1 MNADRFETIRED
13 EEAELLHTI
22 TPHDLETFVQLTGDD
37 NPIHVDETFAA
48 TTTFRKPIVH
58 GMLTASFI
66 STMIGTK
73 LPGLGSVWY
82 EQSLRFLSPVRV
94 GEKIRVWAKVRHK
107 SPAQRILTLETHVF
121 GEDGRK
127 VIEGEAKV
135 KMLKPEIP
143 EKSKN
148 PVSPAEERG
157 AVVIS
162 GAGRGIGAAIA
173 RELAAAGHGVVVNYR
188 QSAAEA
194 QAVVDEI
201 IAAGGRAVAVQVDVS
216 RRREVD
222 RMADLAVREFGYLD
236 GLVNN
241 ASPGI
246 DHKAFAEIQWTD
258 IQAQIDVQ
266 IQGAFN
272 LCQAVLPALLERG
285 GGSIVNI
292 GSILA
297 DDVPPEKVLPYVLTK
312 AALASFSRSLAVET
326 GPKGVRVNLVSPG
339 MTSTDLIADLPEKAK
354 MVQKA
359 RTPLRRLA
367 TPEDIAGVVAF
378 LFSEKARH
386 ITGENLRVCGGSV
399 ML

>member
-1 MNADRFETIRED
+1 MSADRFEAIREGD
-13 EEAELLHTI
+13 EAELFHLI
-22 TPHDLETFVQLTGDD
+22 TSQDVGTFVQLTGDD
-37 NPIHVDETFAA
+37 NPIHVDEAFAA
-48 TTTFRKPIVH
+48 TTTFQRPIVH

-66 STMIGTK
+66 STMIGTR
-73 LPGLGSVWY
+73 LPGKGSVWY
-82 EQSLRFLSPVRV
+82 EQGLRFLSPVRV

-107 SPAQRILTLETHVF
+107 SPAQRILILETQVF
-121 GEDGRK
+121 GDDGRK
-127 VIEGEAKV
+127 IIEGEAKI
-135 KMLKPEIP
+135 KMVKPEIS
-143 EKSKN
+143 ERSKSSN
-148 PVSPAEERG
+148 PPAEKKD
-157 AVVIS
+157 AVIVS

-173 RELAAAGHGVVVNYR
+173 RELAAGGHALVVNYR
-188 QSAAEA
+188 QRAAEA

-201 IAAGGRAVAVQVDVS
+201 TAAGGRAIAIQADVS
-216 RRREVD
+216 RRQEVD
-222 RMADLAVREFGYLD
+222 KMVDLAVREFGYLG

-246 DHKAFAEIQWTD
+246 DHKAFADIQWKD
-258 IQAQIDVQ
+258 IQKQIDVQ

-272 LCQAVLPALLERG
+272 LCQAVLPSLLERKS
-285 GGSIVNI
+285 GSIVSI

-297 DDVPPEKVLPYVLTK
+297 DDVPPEKALPYILTK
-312 AALASFSRSLAVET
+312 AALASFSRALAVET
-326 GPKGVRVNLVSPG
+326 GPKGIRVNVVSPG

-367 TPEDIAGVVAF
+367 VPEDIAGVVAF
-378 LFSEKARH
+378 LFSENARH